1 MKLFSITVFLLAFTA
16 CTTYPH
22 DEGREEYLEKLN
34 RYSSGDKQF
43 SGLYD
48 NFEFRGTLLTPTM
61 SRLLHNRMAQ
71 IYDWDNL
78 QKQEHMQKEEDE
90 LRKHTRVWMSF
101 FTPNSKDDNLDKKS
115 SIWKTYLEVNGTRYE
130 GTAVRSKQILSEAQ
144 ALFPY
149 HTRWATIYLLQFPLS
164 SDQLEGQSARLII
177 TGPLGRREVLF
188 SAQSPL

>member
-1 MKLFSITVFLLAFTA
+1 MKLFSITALLFALIA

-22 DEGREEYLEKLN
+22 DEGREEYLKKLN
-34 RYSSGDKQF
+34 HYTSGDKKF

-48 NFEFRGTLLTPTM
+48 NFEFRGTLLTPTI
-61 SRLLHNRMAQ
+61 SRIVHDRMAQ
-71 IYDWDNL
+71 IYGWDNL
-78 QKQEHMQKEEDE
+78 QKQEHLQKEEEE

-101 FTPNSKDDNLDKKS
+101 FTPSNKDDNLDKKT

-130 GTAVRSKQILSEAQ
+130 GTAVRSKQSLTEAQ

-149 HTRWATIYLLQFPLS
+149 HSRWATIYHLQFPLS

-188 SAQSPL
+188 PGQSSL